1 MPTRKTDSIPGFA
14 HSIQVDRRLVRLLS
28 DSTYTSFANCLRE
41 LAINAYDADAT
52 TLKIDYDVPPRPP
65 GDPGPTYE
73 GRLVIEDDGR
83 GMSQEDFQTFTRIAP
98 ARHMQYSSPTYDRPI
113 VGRFGIGYLAAFPFC
128 ESLTVETT
136 QALSMEEIEAT
147 FPCHEYMD
155 QTKQFRPIDEV
166 EVEATVRS
174 RRSRKLYHRQRTR
187 LTLNGLT
194 HQARDYLVA
203 GDVAERARAGRKVDT
218 IWHWPGKQRLHWQLG
233 LTLPIPWTPTG
244 SPEDWTEADHLA
256 EEWEEL
262 LGMNRSEKD
271 PGFRV
276 FLDGELLQR
285 PWPAG
290 RGSSAAKLHCL
301 FPGEN
306 EDNIVFLNRKDA
318 EELVGHAR
326 GWPEGER
333 LSFRW
338 LILAPTS
345 GTVLPDEL
353 RGVLLRLRKVA
364 LGLPIPFN
372 QLPNVHK
379 LKHEVRSYWEIHLL
393 DGFDELITL
402 DRSSLKQSIQFNVL
416 MAALDKGPPPQ
427 ATKQPKPARGK
438 RGVAPRVKTAGTG
451 KPSRQRPQLFNRVR
465 KATKALS
472 RLETLKRQLESS
484 GSNLPLSEVMSEV
497 EAQAKELGFKVRKDS
512 RLAPGTLEIDHRK
525 RTIRVSKRQRSPTI
539 PLDGEQYVLEVVD
552 DESSSLSWVRLDV
565 KKKILHISA
574 RLRREV
580 RGETTLKYRQL
591 ISRLAH
597 VELRRVQALQGERN
611 RRVCKKA
618 IDELARAVMDDL
630 VEDSR

>member
-1 MPTRKTDSIPGFA
+1 MPTRNKDSVPGFVR
-14 HSIQVDRRLVRLLS
+14 SIQVDRRLVRLLS

-41 LAINAYDADAT
+41 LAINAYDADAN
-52 TLKIDYDVPPRPP
+52 TLKIEYDVPPRPP
-65 GDPGPTYE
+65 GDPGPRYE

-98 ARHMQYSSPTYDRPI
+98 ARHMHNSSPTYDRPI

-166 EVEATVRS
+166 EVQATVRS
-174 RRSRKLYHRQRTR
+174 RRSRSLYHRQRTR

-194 HQARDYLVA
+194 RQARDYLVA
-203 GDVAERARAGRKVDT
+203 VDVAERARAGRKVDT
-218 IWHWPGKQRLHWQLG
+218 IWHWPGDQRLRWQLG
-233 LTLPIPWTPTG
+233 LTLPIPWTPPG
-244 SPEDWTEADHLA
+244 SPKEWTEADHYA
-256 EEWEEL
+256 EEWEVL

-276 FLDGELLQR
+276 YLDGELLQR

-290 RGSSAAKLHCL
+290 RGSSAAELHCL
-301 FPGEN
+301 NSGEKN
-306 EDNIVFLNRKDA
+306 DNIVFLTMKDA

-326 GWPEGER
+326 GWPKDR
-333 LSFRW
+333 VLKFRW
-338 LILAPTS
+338 LILTPTS
-345 GTVLPDEL
+345 GTVEPDEL
-353 RGVLLRLRKVA
+353 RGILLRLRKVA

-372 QLPNVHK
+372 QLPNVVK
-379 LKHEVRSYWEIHLL
+379 LKTEVRSYWEIHLL

-416 MAALDKGPPPQ
+416 MAALDMGLPSQASKPPV
-427 ATKQPKPARGK
+427 PAREK
-438 RGVAPRVKTAGTG
+438 RDVASKRKTVATG
-451 KPSRQRPQLFNRVR
+451 KPSRQRPQLFKRVT

-472 RLETLKRQLESS
+472 RLETLKKQLASP

-497 EAQAKELGFKVRKDS
+497 GAQAKELEFKVKTDA

-525 RTIRVSKRQRSPTI
+525 RTIRVSKRLRSQSI
-539 PLDGEQYVLEVVD
+539 LLDEKQYVLEVAD

-611 RRVCKKA
+611 RRVRKA
-618 IDELARAVMDDL
+618 VEEFARAVMEDL